1 MKGRTVPLSVP
12 RRLIVEHCQLALG
25 VPRGALAGEL
35 ALGALVA
42 ARAAH
47 PARPPW
53 TAIFAK
59 AHALAAATLPELRR
73 VYVKLPWP
81 QLYELPASTAAIV
94 IEREFG
100 GEPALF
106 YIRIKRPEL
115 LELAAIGAQIRQA
128 QQAAV
133 RDVPDWQAAL
143 RVAELPLPLRR
154 AAFFLGRNLG
164 RQVPTRFGT
173 FGISAVG
180 HADIAFTIAVTHW
193 TSFLTYG
200 RLGADGRLPVHF
212 TFDHRVLDGAAAA
225 HAFDLLRAALAGPV
239 LAELQAGAPV
249 AVA

>member
-1 MKGRTVPLSVP
+1 
-12 RRLIVEHCQLALG
+12 
-25 VPRGALAGEL
+25 
-35 ALGALVA
+35 
-42 ARAAH
+42 
-47 PARPPW
+47 
-53 TAIFAK
+53 
-59 AHALAAATLPELRR
+59 
-73 VYVKLPWP
+73 
-81 QLYELPASTAAIV
+81 LPASTAAIV

-100 GEPALF
+100 GEAALF

-115 LELAAIGAQIRQA
+115 LALAAIGAQIRAA

-133 RDVPDWQAAL
+133 RDVSDWQTALLVAA
-143 RVAELPLPLRR
+143 LPLPLRR

-180 HADIAFTIAVTHW
+180 QTDVAFTIAVTHW

-200 RLGADGRLPVHF
+200 RIGADGQLPVHF

-239 LAELQAGAPV
+239 LAELREGAAVV
-249 AVA
+249 AA